1 MATAA
6 ALVLGITL
14 GVACGG
20 EAKVVARAVPVAPK
34 PVVVHKTT
42 PLVVL
47 SVTTTSGR
55 TEADLREDLLLAL
68 DGASFAGVSRR
79 YQITATLVT
88 LDASSNGS
96 SVVTRSAVEI
106 AVVDD
111 TGKMLG
117 TARGSGRVEAE
128 HGYADAATDAT
139 RRACQEAVTSAVDL
153 ARGAR

>member
-1 MATAA
+1 MTFG
-6 ALVLGITL
+6 LVL
-14 GVACGG
+14 ACGG
-20 EAKVVARAVPVAPK
+20 EPVAARTLPPPPK
-34 PVVVHKTT
+34 PVVAHKST

-68 DGASFAGVSRR
+68 DGATFTGVSRR
-79 YQITATLVT
+79 FQITAALVT
-88 LDASSNGS
+88 LEESSNGA

-128 HGYADAATDAT
+128 RGYADATTDAV
-139 RRACQEAVTSAVDL
+139 RRACEEAVTSAVEL
-153 ARGAR
+153 ARGSH